1 MIMAWICA
9 GRQWYV
15 RKSSRPLLADYG
27 NDNLQILAKEF
38 NRSILARDSGK
49 DDFPRF
55 KIFKRL
61 FVGHITI

>member
-1 MIMAWICA
+1 MVCLPIFETP
-9 GRQWYV
+9 YE
-15 RKSSRPLLADYG
+15 YG

-49 DDFPRF
+49 DDSPRL
-55 KIFKRL
+55 KIFRRL